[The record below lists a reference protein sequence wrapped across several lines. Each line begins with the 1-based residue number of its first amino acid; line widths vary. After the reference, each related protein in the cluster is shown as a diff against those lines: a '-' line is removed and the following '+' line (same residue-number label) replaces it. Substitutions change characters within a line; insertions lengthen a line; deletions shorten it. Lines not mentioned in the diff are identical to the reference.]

1 MKFGKIKLWSKFN
14 LTTKI
19 LIVFLA
25 LSIVSL
31 AIVGSL
37 ALINIHRVGDY
48 ALESSTSLGDRAVSD
63 STNALEAQA
72 EKHLLSLAKSQAA
85 ISNTLFEKV
94 EAETNTIAKV
104 ASTLWSNSVSSGY
117 QRSYSQEE
125 RPDDIYA
132 TSVYVLAPGVAADA
146 VREELNLSS
155 NLDDIFMPIYSSDPN
170 LTWVYIGTESGI
182 FRLYPWTSGID
193 PSFDPRVRGW
203 YKRAKETDD
212 TGWTEPYIDVT
223 TGELM
228 VTCSKPVYNSRGEL
242 IWVIGVDVTIETINQ
257 RIINTQVG
265 ELGYAFLI
273 DNNGKVVARP
283 GLSAGDERW
292 DETFKAENLLHSD
305 NPELRKIAKDMTA
318 SNTGIARYRFEE
330 GEKYIAYA
338 PITSTNWSIGIVMP
352 VEEIVAP
359 ALATKSQI
367 TAATEATSE
376 HINRRINN
384 MQNAF
389 IGIFVTILLV
399 VFGLAFLFSRTI
411 TKPVVALKKGA
422 EVIGGGNLDYKVEI
436 DTGDE
441 FEELAN
447 SFNKMA
453 SDIKEHIEELRR
465 TTAEKESMLKEL
477 EIASGIQQ
485 SFLPESTPE
494 IEGIDLAALNL
505 PAREVGGDFYDFIPV
520 STDKWGLVIADV
532 SGKGVPAALF
542 MALSRTL
549 VRANAIGNPTASDAI
564 RRANDLIAEDD
575 RSSMFVTLFYG
586 VLDPN
591 KKTLTYVN
599 AGHNPPLVLGRG
611 GGDIKM
617 LEAKGTALGVM
628 PDIELEEKK
637 ISLRE
642 GDIVVLYT
650 DGVTEAINNKEEQ
663 FGQDRLIE
671 VIAQSTNLSA
681 QDLIDRIE
689 EEVTVF
695 AQGQPQFDDFTLVVL
710 KAI

>member
-1 MKFGKIKLWSKFN
+1 
-14 LTTKI
+14 
-19 LIVFLA
+19 
-25 LSIVSL
+25 
-31 AIVGSL
+31 
-37 ALINIHRVGDY
+37 
-48 ALESSTSLGDRAVSD
+48 
-63 STNALEAQA
+63 
-72 EKHLLSLAKSQAA
+72 
-85 ISNTLFEKV
+85 
-94 EAETNTIAKV
+94 
-104 ASTLWSNSVSSGY
+104 
-117 QRSYSQEE
+117 
-125 RPDDIYA
+125 
-132 TSVYVLAPGVAADA
+132 
-146 VREELNLSS
+146 
-155 NLDDIFMPIYSSDPN
+155 
-170 LTWVYIGTESGI
+170 
-182 FRLYPWTSGID
+182 
-193 PSFDPRVRGW
+193 
-203 YKRAKETDD
+203 
-212 TGWTEPYIDVT
+212 
-223 TGELM
+223 
-228 VTCSKPVYNSRGEL
+228 
-242 IWVIGVDVTIETINQ
+242 
-257 RIINTQVG
+257 
-265 ELGYAFLI
+265 
-273 DNNGKVVARP
+273 
-283 GLSAGDERW
+283 
-292 DETFKAENLLHSD
+292 
-305 NPELRKIAKDMTA
+305 
-318 SNTGIARYRFEE
+318 
-330 GEKYIAYA
+330 
-338 PITSTNWSIGIVMP
+338 MP

-367 TAATEATSE
+367 TAATEDTSE

-389 IGIFVTILLV
+389 IGIFVTILLI
-399 VFGLAFLFSRTI
+399 VFGLAFLLSRTI
-411 TKPVVALKKGA
+411 TKPVVALKKGS
-422 EVIGGGNLDYKVEI
+422 EIIGRGNLDYKVEI

-441 FEELAN
+441 FEGLAN

-465 TTAEKESMLKEL
+465 TTAEKERMSKEL

-549 VRANAIGNPTASDAI
+549 VRANAIGNPIASDAI

-611 GGDIKM
+611 SGDIKM
-617 LEAKGTALGVM
+617 LEAKGIALGVM
-628 PDIELEEKK
+628 PDIELEEKE
-637 ISLRE
+637 ISLRK